1 MNIIKT
7 LPRLY
12 SLARTGKITTTLYTV
27 EQLPD
32 GTCDIVNEHG
42 YVDGKKQIDRR
53 NVKTGKNIG
62 KKNETT
68 VQEQT
73 IFDAKSKWN
82 KKKDSNYTENTD
94 GVPSADEMSLLPML
108 ARKFKDAKHKIKY
121 PCLVQPKLDGLRG
134 FAQVN
139 GDVKITSRK
148 FKPYDAVSHLHAEL
162 KELFGEL
169 DVPVD
174 GEIYLHGLT
183 LEEINRRAKKYR
195 DEITEELEF
204 WVFDI
209 ADINKT
215 NIARN
220 EILDRIK
227 TRAKHMKVKHPHIV
241 FILTAIANCEEDVYK
256 LHDEYVKEGYE
267 GAIIRNK
274 DGKYLMEKRSS
285 DLQKYKE
292 FEDDE
297 FKIVDIYSGEGRETD
312 AIIYTCEVKNAKSV
326 KTFDVRPR
334 GSIEMRKVA
343 MKKGKDF
350 YKGKE
355 LTVRYQGLTELN
367 VPQFPVGIII
377 REDK

>member
-1 MNIIKT
+1 MKIIKT

-12 SLARTGKITTTLYTV
+12 SLARTGKITTTLYSID
-27 EQLPD
+27 QLPD

-42 YVDGKKQIDRR
+42 YVDGKMQTDRR

-73 IFDAKSKWN
+73 IFDATSKWN
-82 KKKDSNYTENTD
+82 KKKDSNYTENTS

-108 ARKFKDAKHKIKY
+108 AKKFKDAKHKIKY
-121 PCLVQPKLDGLRG
+121 PCIVEPKLDGLRG
-134 FAQVN
+134 FSHAYDDAN
-139 GDVKITSRK
+139 ITSRK

-162 KELFGEL
+162 KELFGEIN
-169 DVPVD
+169 VPID
-174 GEIYLHGLT
+174 GELYLHGLT

-195 DEITEELEF
+195 KGLTEELEF

-209 ADINKT
+209 ADTTKT
-215 NIARN
+215 NIARK

-241 FILTAIANCEEDVYK
+241 FIPTAIANCEEDVYK
-256 LHDEYVKEGYE
+256 LHNEYVKEGYE
-267 GAIIRNK
+267 GAIIRNRN
-274 DGKYLMEKRSS
+274 GMYLMEKRSS

-297 FKIVDIYSGEGRETD
+297 FEIVGIKSGEGREAG
-312 AIIYTCEVKNAKSV
+312 AIIYSCKVKNAKSI

-334 GSIEMRKVA
+334 GSIEMRIIAFNNGVECY
-343 MKKGKDF
+343 M
-350 YKGKE
+350 GKE

>member
-1 MNIIKT
+1 MKIIKT

-12 SLARTGKITTTLYTV
+12 SKARTGKITTTLYSID
-27 EQLPD
+27 QLPD

-42 YVDGKKQIDRR
+42 YVDGKMQTDRR

-62 KKNETT
+62 KANETT
-68 VQEQT
+68 VQEQA
-73 IFDAKSKWN
+73 IFDATSKWN
-82 KKKDSNYTENTD
+82 KKKDSNYTENET
-94 GVPSADEMSLLPML
+94 GIPSADEMSLLPML
-108 ARKFKDAKHKIKY
+108 AKKFKDAKHKITY

-139 GDVKITSRK
+139 GDVAITSRK

-162 KELFGEL
+162 KELFGHL

-195 DEITEELEF
+195 EGITEEMEF

-209 ADINKT
+209 ADTTMT
-215 NIARN
+215 NAERN
-220 EILDRIK
+220 EVLERIQDK
-227 TRAKHMKVKHPHIV
+227 NPKLNKVV
-241 FILTAIANCEEDVYK
+241 FVPTHTAYKEQDVYDY
-256 LHDEYVKEGYE
+256 HDQFVKDGYE
-267 GAIIRNK
+267 GAIIRNG
-274 DGKYLMEKRSS
+274 DGMYLMEKRSS

-297 FKIVDIYSGEGRETD
+297 FKVVGIKSGEGRETD
-312 AIIYTCEVKNAKSV
+312 AIVYICEVKNAKSV

-334 GSIEMRKVA
+334 GSIAMRIEK
-343 MKKGKDF
+343 MKKGEKF
-350 YKGKE
+350 YIGKE

>member
-1 MNIIKT
+1 MKTIKT

-82 KKKDSNYTENTD
+82 KKKDSNYTENTN

-108 ARKFKDAKHKIKY
+108 AKKFKDAKHKIKY
-121 PCLVQPKLDGLRG
+121 PCLVQPKLDGLRA
-134 FAQVN
+134 FTQVN
-139 GDVKITSRK
+139 DEVKITSRK
-148 FKPYDAVSHLHAEL
+148 YKPYDAVSHLHKEI
-162 KELFGEL
+162 KELFSGL
-169 DVPVD
+169 NVPVD
-174 GEIYLHGLT
+174 GELYLHGLT

-195 DEITEELEF
+195 EGLTEELEY

-209 ADINKT
+209 ADTTIT
-215 NIARN
+215 NYDRN
-220 EILDRIK
+220 EILRKIK
-227 TRAKHMKVKHPHIV
+227 IRAKLIGTKHPHIV
-241 FILTAIANCEEDVYK
+241 FIPTDIAKCEQDVYD
-256 LHDEYVKEGYE
+256 LHNLYVKDGYE
-267 GAIIRNK
+267 GAIIRNN
-274 DGKYLMEKRSS
+274 DGMYLMEKRSS

-297 FKIVDIYSGEGRETD
+297 FEIVGIKSGEGRETG
-312 AIIYTCEVKNAKSV
+312 AIIYSCKVKNAKSIE
-326 KTFDVRPR
+326 TFDVRPR
-334 GSIEMRKVA
+334 GSIEMRITA
-343 MKKGKDF
+343 FNKGGEF
-350 YKGKE
+350 YMGKE

>member
-1 MNIIKT
+1 MNIIKE

-12 SLARTGKITTTLYTV
+12 SLARTGKITTTLLSV
-27 EQLPD
+27 DQLPD
-32 GTCDIVNEHG
+32 GTCDIVNVHG
-42 YVDGKKQIDRR
+42 YVDGKMQTDRR

-73 IFDAKSKWN
+73 IFDATSKWN
-82 KKKDSNYTENTD
+82 KKKDSNYTENTN

-108 ARKFKDAKHKIKY
+108 AQKFKEKKHKINY

-134 FAQVN
+134 FVQAK

-148 FKPYDAVSHLHAEL
+148 YKPYDAVSHLHAEL
-162 KELFGEL
+162 KELFSGI
-169 DVPVD
+169 DVPID

-195 DEITEELEF
+195 EGLTEELEF

-209 ADINKT
+209 ADTTMGNYD
-215 NIARN
+215 RN
-220 EILDRIK
+220 EILRKIK
-227 TRAKHMKVKHPHIV
+227 IRAKLIGLKHPHIV
-241 FILTAIANCEEDVYK
+241 FIPTDVAKCEQDVYD
-256 LHDEYVKEGYE
+256 LHNLYVEQGYE
-267 GAIIRNK
+267 GAIIRNG
-274 DGKYLMEKRSS
+274 DGMYLMEKRSS

-297 FKIVDIYSGEGRETD
+297 FEIVGIKSGEGRESG
-312 AIIYTCEVKNAKSV
+312 AIIYSCKVKNATTI

-334 GSIEMRKVA
+334 GSIEMRIIA
-343 MKKGKDF
+343 FNKGGES
-350 YKGKE
+350 YMGKE

>member
-1 MNIIKT
+1 MKIIKT

-12 SLARTGKITTTLYTV
+12 SKARTGKITTTLYSID
-27 EQLPD
+27 QLPD

-42 YVDGKKQIDRR
+42 YVDGKMQTDRR

-62 KKNETT
+62 KANETT
-68 VQEQT
+68 VQEQA
-73 IFDAKSKWN
+73 IFDATSKWN
-82 KKKDSNYTENTD
+82 KKKDSNYTENET

-108 ARKFKDAKHKIKY
+108 AKKFKDMKHKITY

-148 FKPYDAVSHLHAEL
+148 FKPYDAVSHLHTEL

-169 DVPVD
+169 NVPVD

-195 DEITEELEF
+195 EGITEEMEF

-209 ADINKT
+209 ADTTKT
-215 NIARN
+215 NIERN

-227 TRAKHMKVKHPHIV
+227 TRAKNMGVKHSNIV
-241 FILTAIANCEEDVYK
+241 FVPTAIANCEEDVYK

-274 DGKYLMEKRSS
+274 KGMYLMEKRSS

-297 FKIVDIYSGEGRETD
+297 FKVLGIFSGEGREAG
-312 AIIYTCEVKNAKSV
+312 AIIYTCEVKNPKSQ
-326 KTFDVRPR
+326 KTFDIRPR
-334 GSIEMRKVA
+334 GSIEMRIEA
-343 MKKGKDF
+343 MKKGEKF
-350 YKGKE
+350 YIGKE